1 MILITLASLAA
12 IAMPKPTSI
21 MIAVGMPGH
30 HGEQDED
37 SLNRERDDGD
47 GNDDIATEAIVSI
60 IHRLHDGK
68 ASAVRDVRLFA
79 DALAELCD
87 AFMKHDRQRFE
98 EAAHEAHDALSEL
111 INGRPIR
118 NKSRNGASSAPSS
131 KSQPGATRFEKSMR
145 RLSENAIKRLQIM
158 IWRRPNSETRIA
170 SSSSRNGRT
179 TIHPSNKFTRNGRT
193 GSAATQIS
201 LSVRASVA

>member
-37 SLNRERDDGD
+37 SLNRECDDGD

-79 DALAELCD
+79 DALAELC
-87 AFMKHDRQRFE
+87 E
-98 EAAHEAHDALSEL
+98 
-111 INGRPIR
+111 IG
-118 NKSRNGASSAPSS
+118 
-131 KSQPGATRFEKSMR
+131 
-145 RLSENAIKRLQIM
+145 
-158 IWRRPNSETRIA
+158 
-170 SSSSRNGRT
+170 
-179 TIHPSNKFTRNGRT
+179 
-193 GSAATQIS
+193 
-201 LSVRASVA
+201 RASCRERVES